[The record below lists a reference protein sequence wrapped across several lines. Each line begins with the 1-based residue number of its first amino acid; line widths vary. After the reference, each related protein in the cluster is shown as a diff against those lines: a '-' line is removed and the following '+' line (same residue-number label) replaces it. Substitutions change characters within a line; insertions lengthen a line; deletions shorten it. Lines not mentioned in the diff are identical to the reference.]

1 MVLAE
6 DILNPSPSKEAQTHK
21 LKRVVQSPDSFY
33 MDVKCPGCQKITPLF
48 SHADTVVSCS
58 KCNMVL
64 SQPTGGLAKLT
75 EGVSF
80 RKKTH
85 CYNYPSTFENS

>member
-6 DILNPSPSKEAQTHK
+6 DILNPSPAHESQTHK

-80 RKKTH
+80 RKKTQ
-85 CYNYPSTFENS
+85 

>member
-6 DILNPSPSKEAQTHK
+6 DLLNPSPAKERRTHK
-21 LKRVVQSPDSFY
+21 LKRLVQSPNSFF
-33 MDVKCPGCQKITPLF
+33 MDVKCPGCQKITVLF

-58 KCNMVL
+58 KCSAVL
-64 SQPTGGLAKLT
+64 SQPTGGLARLS

-80 RKKTH
+80 RKK
-85 CYNYPSTFENS
+85 PQ

>member
-6 DILNPSPSKEAQTHK
+6 DILNPSHAKEQQSHK
-21 LKRVVQSPDSFY
+21 LKRVVQSPNSGY
-33 MDVKCPGCQKITPLF
+33 MDVKCPGCQTITPLF

-64 SQPTGGLAKLT
+64 SQPTGGLARLS

-80 RKKTH
+80 RKKA
-85 CYNYPSTFENS
+85 N